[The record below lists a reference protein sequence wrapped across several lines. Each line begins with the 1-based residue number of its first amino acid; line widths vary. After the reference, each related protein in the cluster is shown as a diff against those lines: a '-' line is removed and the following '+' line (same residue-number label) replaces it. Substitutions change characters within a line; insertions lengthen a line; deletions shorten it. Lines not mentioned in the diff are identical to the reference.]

1 MPELGSICYFHG
13 LDSSEGSAK
22 AVQCGH
28 YLAQQPDAPHYRIP
42 RLAYDPKRAHQQI
55 STLLATC
62 TPPIGLMGSSMGGYY
77 AAWAS
82 QQLGLPAVLINPV
95 PAPHHLLGEHLGAR
109 TNPHTGEQYTFDA
122 DDVAY
127 LSQQVISV
135 SHPERLQVWLETD
148 DEVLDYRLA
157 AEFYRD
163 CDVRIL
169 QGGNHAFVNFE
180 QCLPE
185 MLGFLQNQCS
195 LSG

>member
-1 MPELGSICYFHG
+1 MPKLNTVCYFHG
-13 LDSSEGSAK
+13 LDSSELSAK

-28 YLAQQPDAPHYRIP
+28 YLAQQTHQRHYHVP
-42 RLAYDPKRAHQQI
+42 RLGYDPKRVHQQI
-55 STLLATC
+55 TSLLGVC
-62 TPPIGLMGSSMGGYY
+62 THPTGLMGSSMGGYY

-95 PAPHHLLGEHLGAR
+95 PAPHHLLSEYLGKR
-109 TNPHTGEQYTFDA
+109 TNPYTGEHYTFDA

-127 LSQQVISV
+127 FSQQAITV

-148 DEVLDYRLA
+148 DEVLDYRFT

-169 QGGNHAFVNFE
+169 KGGNHAFVNFE